1 MTIYFSTKLLHSGE
15 NNITISSGCNA
26 DRSDY
31 DDFEFYDLRLE
42 IIPESK
48 YQYSENV
55 RPSLRQIWS
64 SSIEAYRNP
73 LLPVVSQSGD
83 VIFYSSTQADPGTGW
98 KKPRINAID
107 ARNGELIWSHETGG
121 VKPIHDHLAYA
132 EGLVFASDYKN
143 IYAFG
148 DDALKWKFNHKQYH
162 DEYNSAP
169 NVRPEVYSGTVYT
182 TINNGGQVLA
192 IDAKT
197 GVLEWI
203 YSFEPGQEPL
213 DKEYRISYDST
224 FPAVS
229 KGNVVLIAQVEYRE
243 NILPVAIEEGTEG
256 PTVPTPDTKT
266 FTRVFALNAS
276 NGKEIWN
283 YSIIAFPA

>member
-1 MTIYFSTKLLHSGE
+1 M
-15 NNITISSGCNA
+15 
-26 DRSDY
+26 
-31 DDFEFYDLRLE
+31 
-42 IIPESK
+42 
-48 YQYSENV
+48 
-55 RPSLRQIWS
+55 
-64 SSIEAYRNP
+64 
-73 LLPVVSQSGD
+73 
-83 VIFYSSTQADPGTGW
+83 
-98 KKPRINAID
+98 
-107 ARNGELIWSHETGG
+107 
-121 VKPIHDHLAYA
+121 
-132 EGLVFASDYKN
+132 FASDYKN